1 MVKLFDEYGNLNVE
15 DLIMNSESFKKI
27 MADDIVTEDEVL
39 EQTERV
45 TELLK
50 EMEATCTPEQ
60 ADILRRLMAEI
71 CVLVSV
77 NSVAIQ

>member
-1 MVKLFDEYGNLNVE
+1 MVKLFDEYGHLNVE
-15 DLIMNSESFKKI
+15 DLIMKSESFKKI
-27 MADDIVTEDEVL
+27 IADDIVTEDEVL

-60 ADILRRLMAEI
+60 ADILRRLIAEI

>member
-15 DLIMNSESFKKI
+15 DLIMKSESFKKI
-27 MADDIVTEDEVL
+27 IADDIVTEDEVL

-60 ADILRRLMAEI
+60 ADILRRLIAEI

>member
-15 DLIMNSESFKKI
+15 DLIMKSESFKKI
-27 MADDIVTEDEVL
+27 IADDIVTEDEVL

-60 ADILRRLMAEI
+60 TDILRRLIAEI

>member
-1 MVKLFDEYGNLNVE
+1 MVKLFDEYGHLYVE
-15 DLIMNSESFKKI
+15 DLIMKSESFKKI
-27 MADDIVTEDEVL
+27 IADDIVTEDEVL

-60 ADILRRLMAEI
+60 ADILRRLIAEI